1 MADTGPQGG
10 TSRGDP
16 EPIDQP
22 DVNAEG
28 EQGQE
33 GKGKCRTKLSA
44 KTRMDADEVDR
55 QGHPC
60 ALSLSLCLLH
70 THAHLNITLPEQAI
84 KRCH

>member
-1 MADTGPQGG
+1 MWLTLAPKGAK
-10 TSRGDP
+10 
-16 EPIDQP
+16 PIDQP

-44 KTRMDADEVDR
+44 KTRTDAEEFDR

-60 ALSLSLCLLH
+60 VLSEPLSVSYTRMH
-70 THAHLNITLPEQAI
+70 I
-84 KRCH
+84 